1 MTLTRWVAENRDEID
16 KVIAEVVGSRA
27 CLDDEEREQ
36 WVANDEVLYQWA
48 LRDGVEDV

>member
-1 MTLTRWVAENRDEID
+1 MTLARWVEKNREGID
-16 KVIAEVVGSRA
+16 AVIAEVVGSRP
-27 CLDDEEREQ
+27 CVDDQEREQ